1 MANATK
7 EELAFVCPVCSKG
20 FKNNFGLKR
29 HGTVHSDSRPYQCE
43 TCRLSYKREDQLR
56 QGWKNPG
63 LKKIRTVG
71 LFGIF
76 GYFFIYIFAQK
87 RKFLGFIQFQE
98 YF

>member
-56 QGWKNPG
+56 HGWKNPG
-63 LKKIRTVG
+63 LKKTSPVG
-71 LFGIF
+71 FFWVFG
-76 GYFFIYIFAQK
+76 FFLYICPEERVF
-87 RKFLGFIQFQE
+87 RVYLFQE